1 MTMAKFPDGVFFL
14 LLLLFAVHVPVSCA
28 TSFAKATTKEPASIL
43 IVNQTPHSSWLTL
56 RAAGRALA
64 ARGHSVTVL
73 MPNDLLHH
81 LYSTPKKDEL
91 KYEGVACAPGT
102 LKAGVAFQNKYWEVG
117 FDNTLK
123 ALQDLMSATSKSCE
137 ALLHHLEKKETTE
150 ARKYDLV
157 LWSPAEVPCGAVLAR
172 YLGVPSAVIYI
183 PTTALLLSAGNP
195 LPLAYY
201 PVTPSGLT
209 SEMTFKQ
216 RVQNTLYYAIAIY
229 FHRYKLCPPFDF
241 IVHKYISNDTNTEEI
256 MSDTDLWLSLADFTL
271 EFPRPTMPN
280 VVNIA
285 AFNLADPK
293 PLPQDLEE
301 FMQASGDLGVILF
314 SLGSITASMP
324 DRIAHIF
331 MEAFAQVPQKVIWK
345 MGEGDDANNQDFPSN
360 VKPMKWVPQNDLLAH
375 KKMRLFIYHGGTNG
389 LYESVYHGVPMVLV
403 TLPIVSELRDNIAR
417 AVYHGYG
424 VQLDIT
430 SLTAETLLQTIQHVL
445 ATESYKENVEGAGRI
460 MADQLVPPLNL
471 TMWWIEH
478 VIKHGGLP
486 HLRTRANKIPF
497 YEYFLLDAVA
507 FFVAVLT
514 AVFGG
519 LACACRLAY
528 IKMKRRQQKVKEKK
542 YN

>member
-1 MTMAKFPDGVFFL
+1 MTMAQLPDGVFFL
-14 LLLLFAVHVPVSCA
+14 LLLLFAAQVQVFCA
-28 TSFAKATTKEPASIL
+28 TSFGKATTKEPANIL
-43 IVNQTPHSSWLTL
+43 IVNQTPHSIWLSL

-73 MPNDLLHH
+73 MPNDLLQH
-81 LYSTPKKDEL
+81 LYSTPKEDKL
-91 KYEGVACAPGT
+91 TYEGVPCAAGT
-102 LKAGVAFQNKYWEVG
+102 LKAGVAFQNNYWEAG
-117 FDNTLK
+117 YDNTYESVL
-123 ALQDLMSATSKSCE
+123 DLISATSKSCE
-137 ALLHHLEKKETTE
+137 ALLHHIEKKKTTE
-150 ARKYDLV
+150 AGKYDLV
-157 LWSPAEVPCGAVLAR
+157 IWGPAETPCGAVLAR

-183 PTTALLLSAGNP
+183 PTFTLLHSAGNP

-201 PVTPSGLT
+201 PISPSGLT
-209 SEMTFKQ
+209 SEMTFTQ
-216 RVQNTLYYAIAIY
+216 RVQNTLYYAVSIY
-229 FHRYKLCPPFDF
+229 FYRYILCPAFHF

-280 VVNIA
+280 VVNVA
-285 AFNLADPK
+285 AINLADPK
-293 PLPQDLEE
+293 PLPQ
-301 FMQASGDLGVILF
+301 
-314 SLGSITASMP
+314 
-324 DRIAHIF
+324 
-331 MEAFAQVPQKVIWK
+331 EAFAQLPQKVIWK
-345 MGEGDDANNQDFPSN
+345 MGQGDDVDNQDFPSN
-360 VKPMKWVPQNDLLAH
+360 VKPMKWVPQTDLLAH
-375 KKMRLFIYHGGTNG
+375 KKMRLFINHGGTIG

-403 TLPIVSELRDNIAR
+403 TLPISSELRDNIAR

-430 SLTAETLLQTIQHVL
+430 SMTAETLLQTIQHVL

-460 MADQLVPPLNL
+460 MADQQVPPLNL

-497 YEYFLLDAVA
+497 YEYYLLDVIA
-507 FFVAVLT
+507 FFVAILT
-514 AVFGG
+514 VVFGG

-528 IKMKRRQQKVKEKK
+528 IKIKRRQQKVKEKK